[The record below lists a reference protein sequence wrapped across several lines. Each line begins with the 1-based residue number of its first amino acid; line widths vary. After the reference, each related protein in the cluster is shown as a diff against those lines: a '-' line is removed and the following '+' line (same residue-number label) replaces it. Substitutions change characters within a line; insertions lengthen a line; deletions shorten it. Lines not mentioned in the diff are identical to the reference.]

1 MKNVVV
7 AGVAALALVGCF
19 NNKEAEVEVLDDK
32 SQQSE
37 CRENSVAGVPTD
49 VPTYVDGN
57 GEPCDPNAPAV
68 EAAPEAAPAVEAVSG
83 DAVVETPDFASAK

>member
-37 CRENSVAGVPTD
+37 
-49 VPTYVDGN
+49 
-57 GEPCDPNAPAV
+57 
-68 EAAPEAAPAVEAVSG
+68 
-83 DAVVETPDFASAK
+83 F